1 MSYTVLQLIPLVE
14 KNYDKLMDARQTY
27 TNLYCT
33 YEAVKG
39 NHKECMEFVRSI
51 VCVDVK
57 EKPRESLSLNHVLA
71 ILIPTI
77 FSHPSSNE
85 DLLSSM
91 KAMKISLLQG
101 KQ

>member
-1 MSYTVLQLIPLVE
+1 MSYTILQLIPLVE
-14 KNYDKLMDARQTY
+14 KNYERLTTARQTY

-33 YEAVKG
+33 YEAIKG
-39 NHKECMEFVRSI
+39 NDQERMEFIRRLL
-51 VCVDVK
+51 CDVGK

>member
-14 KNYDKLMDARQTY
+14 RNYDKLMDARQTY
-27 TNLYCT
+27 TKLYCI

-51 VCVDVK
+51 VCV
-57 EKPRESLSLNHVLA
+57 EKLSKSPSLNHVLA